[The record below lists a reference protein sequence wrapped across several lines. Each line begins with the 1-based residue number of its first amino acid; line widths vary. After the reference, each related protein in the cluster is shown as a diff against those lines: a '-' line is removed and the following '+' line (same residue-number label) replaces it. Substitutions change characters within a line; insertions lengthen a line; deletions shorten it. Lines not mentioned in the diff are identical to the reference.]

1 MFGGNGRNGFTIG
14 LVVGICLTI
23 IFCVWLLW
31 GNQPVN
37 YAGTAESAG
46 KNTEEYTDQ
55 DQNLQSWW
63 EHDWVLVTSKD
74 TLAQWAMAF
83 LGLVATAVSVLAV
96 WLLKKTLDATII
108 AVREGEKA
116 TFASIEAATAAA
128 EANRIIRSD
137 QRPWL
142 DFEIMDFG
150 DFQVVS
156 GAAWS
161 TPNVMITNLGKSPA
175 LNVWFKMSI
184 IEAKTFDD
192 EIERDRIVNEFGQSS
207 LIHEGLVIFPGRSRS
222 RENTLAGGRFIRTQ
236 DGVKQNENA
245 TVTWWFTCI
254 VFYESGGEK
263 FYTRKVFSCPP
274 PDYSENTRDLKVE
287 PRQDDFLTMFR

>member
-63 EHDWVLVTSKD
+63 EHDGVLVTSKD

-128 EANRIIRSD
+128 EATRIIR
-137 QRPWL
+137 RAIVYL
-142 DFEIMDFG
+142 
-150 DFQVVS
+150 
-156 GAAWS
+156 
-161 TPNVMITNLGKSPA
+161 TNPTLEP
-175 LNVWFKMSI
+175 
-184 IEAKTFDD
+184 
-192 EIERDRIVNEFGQSS
+192 
-207 LIHEGLVIFPGRSRS
+207 IFRS
-222 RENTLAGGRFIRTQ
+222 
-236 DGVKQNENA
+236 
-245 TVTWWFTCI
+245 
-254 VFYESGGEK
+254 
-263 FYTRKVFSCPP
+263 
-274 PDYSENTRDLKVE
+274 
-287 PRQDDFLTMFR
+287 